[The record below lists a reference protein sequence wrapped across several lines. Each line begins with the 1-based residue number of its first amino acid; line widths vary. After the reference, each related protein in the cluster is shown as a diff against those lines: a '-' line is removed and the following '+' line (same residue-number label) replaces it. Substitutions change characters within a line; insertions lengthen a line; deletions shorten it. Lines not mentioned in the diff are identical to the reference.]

1 MIDWWLIGEAVSHY
15 TAAGLKYIEAP
26 WFVSDAA
33 VMVTMPPGRKGHRT
47 QDGPL
52 VGSAE
57 QSFIQLMMN
66 GTLPPGKYVAATP
79 CFRDDEVDELHH
91 RYFMKVELIQVC
103 EPRDLGFEIK
113 IQLHKVVKQALEFFQ
128 QHHAGDYQVVE
139 TEQGFDIE
147 LNGIEIGSYGYR
159 EHEQFRWVYGTG
171 LAEPRFST
179 AARKGVVK

>member
-1 MIDWWLIGEAVSHY
+1 VIDWWLIGEAVSHY
-15 TAAGLKYIEAP
+15 KREGFKYIEVP

-33 VMVTMPPGRKGHRT
+33 VRVTMPPGRMGHRT

-79 CFRDDEVDELHH
+79 CFRDDEVDELHQ

-103 EPRDLGFEIK
+103 GSQDLKVEN
-113 IQLHKVVKQALEFFQ
+113 QLHEMVKQALGFFQ
-128 QHHAGDYQVVE
+128 SWYEGDYRIVKTDQE
-139 TEQGFDIE
+139 LDIE

-159 EHEQFRWVYGTG
+159 EHEQFRWFFGTG
-171 LAEPRFST
+171 LAEPRFT
-179 AARKGVVK
+179 IVTERE